1 MNVVAARSSG
11 LALATL
17 IATTVAL
24 AGTLVAAA
32 LHAQIW
38 LSTWLEALMAVS
50 FVASIVGAIGGLLM
64 ASRRRNVMWILA
76 VAVSMTAMLALFA
89 GAVVS
94 FGMN

>member
-76 VAVSMTAMLALFA
+76 VSVSAAALMVLL
-89 GAVVS
+89 AVVASS
-94 FGMN
+94 FGPD